1 MVQQENIMAYA
12 LIAENLHKGYS
23 YGYPSAPSDKTL
35 SFRMEEGEFAVLFGG
50 AACGKT
56 TAARM
61 IAGLLASDSG
71 TVTLFGNTFDAKET
85 VDSGFRP
92 GVSIAHEDPERKLDR
107 KKRIGT
113 IIGEPLR
120 AAGLTGNALREKV
133 AALMQLCLLSP
144 DMRNRRPTQL
154 STGEMIRASI
164 ACALAHE
171 PKFLICDEIT
181 AAQSRTNR
189 IYIRN
194 MLHDYAKEHGT
205 TVLFITQDPLP
216 LREIGTHFMM
226 MKDGTIIEE
235 GTAEE
240 VLDHPRC
247 PETSELI
254 EMLRDLSM

>member
-1 MVQQENIMAYA
+1 MAYA
-12 LIAENLHKGYS
+12 LIAEGLHKNYT
-23 YGYPSAPSDKTL
+23 YGYPSNPSDKTL
-35 SFRMEEGEFAVLFGG
+35 SFRLEDGEFAVLFGA

-61 IAGLLASDSG
+61 IAGLLPSDSG
-71 TVTLFGNTFDAKET
+71 TVTLYGETYDAGS
-85 VDSGFRP
+85 VVSAGFRP
-92 GVSIAHEDPERKLDR
+92 GIAIAHEDPERKLDR

-120 AAGLTGNALREKV
+120 AAGLSGNALRAKV
-133 AALMQLCLLSP
+133 AEIMSMCRLRE

-164 ACALAHE
+164 ACALAHD
-171 PKFLICDEIT
+171 PKLLICDEIT
-181 AAQSRTNR
+181 AAQSRENR

-194 MLHDYAKEHGT
+194 MLRDYAKEHGA

-216 LREIGTHFMM
+216 LRGIGTHFLM
-226 MKDGTIIEE
+226 MKDGAILEE

-240 VLDHPRC
+240 VLDHPRFE
-247 PETSELI
+247 ETANLLD
-254 EMLRDLSM
+254 MLRDLSM